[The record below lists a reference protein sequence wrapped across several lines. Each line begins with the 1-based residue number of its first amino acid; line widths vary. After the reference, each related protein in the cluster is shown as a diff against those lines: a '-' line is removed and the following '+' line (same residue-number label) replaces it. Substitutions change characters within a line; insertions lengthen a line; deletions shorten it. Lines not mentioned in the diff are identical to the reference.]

1 MPLTP
6 LLEGPDVEMQ
16 EYYEGNKK
24 ESSWEIIREWFKIQ
38 KSSVSPEGGSGRF
51 SSPSSSSNS
60 LAFGNGGNGGY
71 YVSPAKRHDLRL
83 LLGVLGCPLAPI
95 PSLNF
100 KNVKPDH
107 NHMIKDNIPWVSIYF
122 LRKQRLYSFTYWVCL
137 VWFNFSI
144 DLRDE
149 IFFYFF
155 FAGDVNSIL
164 HNPAILGCIRV
175 FKIIEKWGEKEEH
188 VCGRGSEDDML

>member
-1 MPLTP
+1 M
-6 LLEGPDVEMQ
+6 EMQ

-24 ESSWEIIREWFKIQ
+24 ESSWEMIREWFKTQ

-60 LAFGNGGNGGY
+60 LAFGNGGNSNY

-100 KNVKPDH
+100 KNEKPDH
-107 NHMIKDNIPWVSIYF
+107 NHMIKDNIPWVSF
-122 LRKQRLYSFTYWVCL
+122 L
-137 VWFNFSI
+137 N
-144 DLRDE
+144 
-149 IFFYFF
+149 
-155 FAGDVNSIL
+155 
-164 HNPAILGCIRV
+164 CI
-175 FKIIEKWGEKEEH
+175 
-188 VCGRGSEDDML
+188 